1 MRFHFSGCDYTLGPP
16 LRIPNIKNMGRDLAP
31 KRLRI
36 CPGLMERR
44 RPEEI
49 LAVLCPKPT
58 LKSEIPEKFG
68 RCAPKDTQVDH
79 KNRDFL
85 LESRENED
93 HAKMMHSIS
102 DLLSRYRL
110 CYDPKNMPMS
120 RPGGLRMWAEA
131 KILYS

>member
-1 MRFHFSGCDYTLGPP
+1 
-16 LRIPNIKNMGRDLAP
+16 MGTILAP
-31 KRLRI
+31 ERLRI
-36 CPGLMERR
+36 CPGLMEHR

-58 LKSEIPEKFG
+58 RKSEIPEKFG

-79 KNRDFL
+79 KNRDFS

>member
-1 MRFHFSGCDYTLGPP
+1 
-16 LRIPNIKNMGRDLAP
+16 MGRDLAP

-36 CPGLMERR
+36 CPGLMEHR

-49 LAVLCPKPT
+49 LAVLCPRPT
-58 LKSEIPEKFG
+58 RKSEIPEKFG

-79 KNRDFL
+79 KNRDFS

-110 CYDPKNMPMS
+110 CYDPKNNINDGIDGPERSMTSMVSAAWPSASAASIMAPT
-120 RPGGLRMWAEA
+120 R
-131 KILYS
+131 Y

>member
-1 MRFHFSGCDYTLGPP
+1 
-16 LRIPNIKNMGRDLAP
+16 MGRDLALE
-31 KRLRI
+31 RLRI

-49 LAVLCPKPT
+49 LVVICPKPT

-79 KNRDFL
+79 KNRDFS